1 MPFDGGV
8 ITGALAALAFK
19 KFKDHK
25 RKKNERERDRPQN
38 IYISPDSS
46 NTTSKSNA
54 SKQAH
59 LDAKLDEVNTM
70 LLTAM
75 TAMLAPPPAYVTN
88 LYNMT
93 NVGMG
98 TTPADPV
105 WHNLYQQLQTL
116 NPRFTNMGEGKR
128 GVEVPQSPLRTQ
140 PQFKRPGMAGSQ
152 RNGPPPP
159 PPPYPPPPY
168 ERRT

>member
-8 ITGALAALAFK
+8 ITGALAALAYK

-25 RKKNERERDRPQN
+25 RKKKERERDRPQN

-59 LDAKLDEVNTM
+59 LDAKLDEVNT
-70 LLTAM
+70 LLD
-75 TAMLAPPPAYVTN
+75 
-88 LYNMT
+88 NMK

-98 TTPADPV
+98 TTPADLV

-116 NPRFTNMGEGKR
+116 NSRFTNMGEGKR
-128 GVEVPQSPLRTQ
+128 GVKVPQSPLRTQ
-140 PQFKRPGMAGSQ
+140 PQFKRPGMAGCQ
-152 RNGPPPP
+152 RNGPPP

-168 ERRT
+168 EKRT